1 MFFERTFLSK
11 IFLTQ
16 ETQKNK
22 LAFAEGLRSADV
34 GAFSSKDCFH
44 SRPIR
49 VRPTVLRLL
58 PPRRVP
64 AKQMSDSKR
73 HSRTGIL
80 FLLLVVAGV
89 AIAAIWFWSG
99 GRSEASSPEPVDQ
112 IKYTLHLETFVLN
125 LADPGQRSYLRVGID
140 LGLGRGKAK
149 SDEVLPIS
157 QVRDAILGVLS
168 QARVDDLLGESGK
181 SKLKANVLSALQE
194 RVPQLMV
201 REVYFTEFLIQR

>member
-1 MFFERTFLSK
+1 
-11 IFLTQ
+11 
-16 ETQKNK
+16 
-22 LAFAEGLRSADV
+22 
-34 GAFSSKDCFH
+34 
-44 SRPIR
+44 
-49 VRPTVLRLL
+49 
-58 PPRRVP
+58 
-64 AKQMSDSKR
+64 MSDSKR

-89 AIAAIWFWSG
+89 AIATIWFWSG